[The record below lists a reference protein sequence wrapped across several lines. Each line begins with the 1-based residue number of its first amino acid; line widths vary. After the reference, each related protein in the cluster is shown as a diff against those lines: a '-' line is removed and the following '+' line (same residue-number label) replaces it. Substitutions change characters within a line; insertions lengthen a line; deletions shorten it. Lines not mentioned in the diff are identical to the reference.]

1 MLIAT
6 MNDPNAQVKL
16 KSCYALESF
25 AENLGK
31 LSFTNVSVRYSYFT
45 YHLLVKERISYPT

>member
-25 AENLGK
+25 AENCPK
-31 LSFTNVSVRYSYFT
+31 
-45 YHLLVKERISYPT
+45 KKKDCDDMISQ